1 MILTDHEWLRFVTF
15 ALVVGTILGA
25 VNTGALLGALWPLDR
40 AMVGAIA
47 FGGVLALVV
56 HAILR
61 VLLDQATDPGD
72 GEAEPDDEPAEE
84 AAEEA
89 AA

>member
-72 GEAEPDDEPAEE
+72 GDSEPDEQPDEQPTEE
-84 AAEEA
+84 TTA
-89 AA
+89 